1 MEKTPIAFRTH
12 VSIFGDTNAGKS
24 TLFNKLIGEDI
35 AIVADKAGT
44 TTDPVTK
51 AFELIGYGPVALTDT
66 AGLNDKTNLSD
77 KRLKKTEDVLL
88 KTDFAIYVSAV
99 NSFNEDSYNEAAESF
114 NKFKISHLLVL
125 TKSDLLNEPKN
136 DKYPDAVFVSDKD
149 DKSIDN
155 LREVLSNKLL
165 KINPSDESII
175 KKLLPPSAFVLH
187 VIPIDKEAPKGRL
200 ILPQVMTL
208 RDCLDN
214 GFTQL
219 VVRDTELK
227 SAIEKYGDDIDLVI
241 TDSQIFPFV
250 ADIVP
255 KSIPLTSYSMLLAGA
270 KGDMTLFTEGVKA
283 IDGLH
288 DGSKILIAE
297 ACSHST
303 SHEDIGRV
311 KIPNILKKKTGKELI
326 FEHYAHYDFPKNLSD
341 YDLIIHCGGCMINQK
356 AMTNRIEFA
365 RDMGVPITNYG
376 VVLAYAS
383 GILERAKEIFFK

>member
-35 AIVADKAGT
+35 VIVADKAGT

-88 KTDFAIYVSAV
+88 KTDFAIYVSDV
-99 NSFNEDSYNEAAESF
+99 NNFNEDSYNEAAESF
-114 NKFKISHLLVL
+114 NKFKISHLLVF

-155 LREVLSNKLL
+155 LREVLSSKLL

-175 KKLLPPSAFVLH
+175 KKLLPPSALVLH

-208 RDCLDN
+208 RDCLDS

-255 KSIPLTSYSMLLAGA
+255 RSIPLTSYSMLLAGA

-283 IDGLH
+283 IDGLN

-311 KIPNILKKKTGKELI
+311 KIPNILKKRTGKELI

>member
-35 AIVADKAGT
+35 VIVADKAGT

-99 NSFNEDSYNEAAESF
+99 NSFNEDSYNEAVESF
-114 NKFKISHLLVL
+114 NKFKISHLLVF
-125 TKSDLLNEPKN
+125 TKSDLLNEQKN
-136 DKYPDAVFVSDKD
+136 EAYPDAVFVSDKD

-155 LREVLSNKLL
+155 LREVLSSKLL

-200 ILPQVMTL
+200 ILPQVMIL

-227 SAIEKYGDDIDLVI
+227 AAIEKYGDDINLVI
-241 TDSQIFPFV
+241 TDSQIFSFV

-255 KSIPLTSYSMLLAGA
+255 KSIPLTSYSMLLAST
-270 KGDMTLFTEGVKA
+270 KGDMTLFTEAVKA
-283 IDGLH
+283 IDGLK
-288 DGSKILIAE
+288 DGSKVLIAE
-297 ACSHST
+297 ACSHNT

-311 KIPNILKKKTGKELI
+311 KIPNILKKRTGKELI